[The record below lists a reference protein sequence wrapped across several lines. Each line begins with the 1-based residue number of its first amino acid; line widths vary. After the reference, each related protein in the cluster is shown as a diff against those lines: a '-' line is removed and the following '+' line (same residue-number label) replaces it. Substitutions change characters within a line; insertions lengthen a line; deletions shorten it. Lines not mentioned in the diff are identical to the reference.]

1 MSEELGSVYTAEVE
15 SVFTTM
21 FNRINQ
27 ELAKA
32 NEKQI
37 VKDSLN
43 AIKAQNVNI
52 GAKILIK

>member
-1 MSEELGSVYTAEVE
+1 MTTPKSLVKVIKVE
-15 SVFTTM
+15 SIFTTM